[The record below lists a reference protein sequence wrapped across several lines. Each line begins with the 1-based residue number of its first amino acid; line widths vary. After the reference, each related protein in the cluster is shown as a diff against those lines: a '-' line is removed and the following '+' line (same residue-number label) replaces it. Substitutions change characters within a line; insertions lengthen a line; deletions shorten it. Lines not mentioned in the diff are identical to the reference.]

1 MLPDRT
7 ADSFFIDWCA
17 SLHIEVAFLH
27 YTNGIVPDTVAQLTR
42 SLFIP
47 LDLHAV
53 GVVITFNLTAKVGGG
68 SGQTGGG
75 DLNTITGPFVN
86 DVMQIW
92 HKIDLLVLPPLLC

>member
-7 ADSFFIDWCA
+7 ADSFFIDRCA

-47 LDLHAV
+47 LYLHAI
-53 GVVITFNLTAKVGGG
+53 GVVVTFNLTAKVGGG
-68 SGQTGGG
+68 SCQTGGG
-75 DLNTITGPFVN
+75 YLNTSKKPLLN

-92 HKIDLLVLPPLLC
+92 LKIDLLLPYTPC